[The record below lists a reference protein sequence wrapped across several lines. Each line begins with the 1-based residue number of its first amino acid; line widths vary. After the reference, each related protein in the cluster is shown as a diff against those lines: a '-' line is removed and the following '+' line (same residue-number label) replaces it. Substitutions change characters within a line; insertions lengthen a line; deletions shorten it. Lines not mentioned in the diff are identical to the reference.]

1 MNILQVQDRLKGL
14 SEQQLATEM
23 QSPSGVAPQFLVLT
37 ELQRR
42 KRVRDDFQ
50 AQSAKAPATT
60 VAQDAVAAAGVPQ
73 AGIAPMARAL
83 APKTDVTQ
91 NTGIASLPAAPTPEQ
106 PQQMAGGGMV
116 RKMAEGSLV
125 RKMETGEPI
134 VLGGRTYT
142 QGRDGIYRDKR
153 GNVLQTAGQDLAGIT
168 SLPYDMG
175 KSLAGYSAN
184 LANQMNERL
193 TAQDRANLAERVQGQ
208 RVMPATTGYT
218 YPDVPV
224 EDMGDMAMLANALDG
239 RAGPM
244 TMGKRSIEGDVG
256 AGKNAAMLDDMVAL
270 GLVGANDRAGPMT
283 MGKRGISGD
292 VGAGKDAAMMDD
304 MLGLGLAGISERS
317 GPMTMGK
324 RSIEGDVAAGADAAM
339 LDDMVALGLVGA
351 NDRAGPM
358 TTGRDKRRED
368 IVMRDRAGPMTM
380 GKRGISG
387 DTAAGTD
394 AAMLDDMVALGLVG
408 ANDRAGPMTSGRD
421 FSLLGAPELQNP
433 ALRTP
438 AAGGAGLATALKEAS
453 KNPPTEY
460 EQRVARTRRIM
471 EEMDAERERA
481 AAPPSKR
488 QQAYEAGR
496 AAGPDSVVE
505 YFTRTVE
512 EQKAIDA
519 ANAAASEPAVT
530 AQPADAETPRPKA
543 RPTGAVEDL
552 TAPSGGGGVG
562 GAGGAGGSGSGG
574 VGGMGGG
581 AAGPQT
587 DYEKAITDALA
598 RTEKRAEQD
607 KWMAL
612 AQAGLAL
619 MSSNN
624 PTLAGALGEA
634 GAAGLGAFQSS
645 RDSAEKSRMD
655 LLATQYQMDVERQKM
670 AMARAQAAGGGGR
683 SGGLS
688 VKNMFD
694 IFGERVE
701 AAQNAV
707 ADARMSRNPDA
718 EMQAQQRL
726 DAALNDYDN
735 LYAQLGATPV
745 GGSDEEVEDVTQ

>member
-23 QSPSGVAPQFLVLT
+23 QSPSGMAPQFLVLT

-60 VAQDAVAAAGVPQ
+60 VAQDAVSAAGVPQ
-73 AGIAPMARAL
+73 EGLAPMARAM
-83 APKTDVTQ
+83 APQTDVTQ
-91 NTGIASLPAAPTPEQ
+91 NTGIAALPAATASEE
-106 PQQMAGGGMV
+106 PQRMAGGGMV

-125 RKMETGEPI
+125 RKMEKGEPV

-153 GNVLQTAGQDLAGIT
+153 GNVLQTGGENLAGIT
-168 SLPYDMG
+168 SLPYDLG
-175 KSLAGYSAN
+175 NSLAGYSAR
-184 LANQMNERL
+184 LAAEGNAGLM
-193 TAQDRANLAERVQGQ
+193 AQDRANLAERVQGQ

-224 EDMGDMAMLANALDG
+224 EDMGGMAMLANALDG
-239 RAGPM
+239 RSGPM

-256 AGKNAAMLDDMVAL
+256 AGKE
-270 GLVGANDRAGPMT
+270 
-283 MGKRGISGD
+283 
-292 VGAGKDAAMMDD
+292 AAMMDD

-324 RSIEGDVAAGADAAM
+324 RGISGDVGAGKDAAM
-339 LDDMVALGLVGA
+339 LDDMLALGLIGA
-351 NDRAGPM
+351 NDRSGPM
-358 TTGRDKRRED
+358 TTGRNKPRED
-368 IVMRDRAGPMTM
+368 IPMSDRAGPMTM

-387 DTAAGTD
+387 NVDAGTD

-438 AAGGAGLATALKEAS
+438 ATGGAGLATALKEAAA
-453 KNPPTEY
+453 NPPSEY
-460 EQRVARTRRIM
+460 EQRVDRTRRTM
-471 EEMDAERERA
+471 ADMA
-481 AAPPSKR
+481 AVPEVEKA
-488 QQAYEAGR
+488 R
-496 AAGPDSVVE
+496 AAGRESFTLGELLGDYGITVGLDGTGAQVVPGPGRGALPA
-505 YFTRTVE
+505 T
-512 EQKAIDA
+512 
-519 ANAAASEPAVT
+519 AAASEPSAA
-530 AQPADAETPRPKA
+530 AQPAGPDTPRPKA
-543 RPTGAVEDL
+543 RPTDAVEDL
-552 TAPSGGGGVG
+552 TDAADTG
-562 GAGGAGGSGSGG
+562 GAGGGSGGSGGSGGGGSGG
-574 VGGMGGG
+574 VGGVGV

-587 DYEKAITDALA
+587 DYEKALADALA

-619 MSSNN
+619 MSSNS

-645 RDSAEKSRMD
+645 RDEAEKSRMD
-655 LLATQYQMDVERQKM
+655 LLATQYQMDMERQKM
-670 AMARAQAAGGGGR
+670 AMARAQAGAR
-683 SGGLS
+683 SGGGKPINATLINGL
-688 VKNMFD
+688 KAD
-694 IFGERVE
+694 R
-701 AAQNAV
+701 AAV
-707 ADARMSRNPDA
+707 ASDLARLPP
-718 EMQAQQRL
+718 
-726 DAALNDYDN
+726 
-735 LYAQLGATPV
+735 ATED
-745 GGSDEEVEDVTQ
+745 GWLFSGSDPAAAERTALQQQLANIDNTIAYAYATHGLPYMGGAGGVADEETNLADE